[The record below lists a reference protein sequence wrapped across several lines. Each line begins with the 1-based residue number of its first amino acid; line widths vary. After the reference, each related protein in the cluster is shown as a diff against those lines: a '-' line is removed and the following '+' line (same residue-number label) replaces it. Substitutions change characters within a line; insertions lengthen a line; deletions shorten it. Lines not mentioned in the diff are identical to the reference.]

1 MGAEARA
8 MSYDF
13 MMFKPVGEVKSPN
26 DLSEETTAVIG
37 SDAEI
42 REALSRLY
50 PEIDWQD
57 DQFGSLNAPDGWY
70 EFRLYDP
77 NGKSFAICTSHR
89 AVERPL
95 ISEICRALGLVAF
108 DGQLVKLIHGED

>member
-1 MGAEARA
+1 
-8 MSYDF
+8 

-37 SDAEI
+37 SDEEI
-42 REALSRLY
+42 RHALSRLY

-57 DQFGSLNAPDGWY
+57 GQFGSLNASDKWY

-77 NGKSFAICTSHR
+77 KGKSFAICTSHG
-89 AVERPL
+89 AGERLLVP
-95 ISEICRALGLVAF
+95 EICRALGLVAF
-108 DGQLVKLIHGED
+108 DGQLSQLIRGED